1 MRKLFN
7 FFAAALVMLAA
18 ASCEKNEVLPDNNS
32 EGKVVTLKASINN
45 GGTKTSL
52 GTGVWD
58 DKSEQIVYPV
68 LWSEGDAIAVIQTIN
83 EETKIFKFVLK
94 DGINTTTGVFQL
106 VAYENCGYEVED
118 FDATKEVKAF
128 YPFEGISLNDGSIN
142 YTVPATQTY
151 TTTVVNEVVCSTFGN
166 GASPMA
172 AYAGNAAT
180 GLNFEN
186 LFGVLKLQLKGADYE
201 KVTSIVITS
210 DKALNGEAQIVG
222 GAIALQGEAAEN
234 KKVTL
239 DCSADGG
246 VALNQGEATDF
257 HIALPA
263 GASGLKVLIN
273 TNNGSYYKEVPSQDA
288 NSNPINAITAGN
300 ILKMRELNTTNM
312 APAYI
317 ENGVYL
323 GDGVALPAEKDSE
336 GNPTKYLIWAPVNCG
351 YDENHQYGLLYQWG
365 RKYGQGYVGET
376 PAAEKKNEKLTSAD
390 AGSYEVNKNNF
401 YYVDPSSVGYN
412 PEYYNWLNSAVDNL
426 WYNNVPGATSK
437 KTQYDPC
444 PAGWRVP
451 TSDEM
456 KSLSSRFSTSGPYP
470 GASEKNKENFDSE
483 KGYYFYGVVTDEAS
497 AVNKVFFPAAGGLL
511 INGLYET
518 GEYYDG
524 ELTRGYRGNYWTST
538 INGTYSH
545 SLIFGKAFDSDYEVW
560 YYQLYIKEDS
570 PRASGFSVR
579 CVKDM
584 PQS

>member
-1 MRKLFN
+1 MN
-7 FFAAALVMLAA
+7 IFAAALVVLAA
-18 ASCEKNEVLPDNNS
+18 ASCEKNEVLPDS
-32 EGKVVTLKASINN
+32 TEGKVVTLSATIDN
-45 GGTKTSL
+45 GGTKTAL
-52 GTGVWD
+52 GAKDGDT
-58 DKSEQIVYPV
+58 YPV
-68 LWSEGDAIAVIQTIN
+68 FWSEGDEIAVIQ
-83 EETKIFKFVLK
+83 EEGENVGSVYTFTLSKGGAGKASATFECNNAEGFNPDLDYRAVYPASSVVLSAGKF
-94 DGINTTTGVFQL
+94 DGYSF
-106 VAYENCGYEVED
+106 
-118 FDATKEVKAF
+118 
-128 YPFEGISLNDGSIN
+128 S
-142 YTVPATQTY
+142 ATQSY
-151 TTTVVNEVVCSTFGN
+151 VQNSFGV
-166 GASPMA
+166 GAMPMETDK
-172 AYAGNAAT
+172 YRGTNKP
-180 GLNFEN
+180 LIFSNV
-186 LFGVLKLQLKGADYE
+186 FGVLKLQLNGAADE
-201 KVTSIVITS
+201 KVTSIVVTS
-210 DKALNGEAQIVG
+210 DNALSGEAELIPGSVVLKG
-222 GAIALQGEAAEN
+222 TADEN

-246 VALNQGEATDF
+246 VVLDPGTATDF

-263 GASGLKVLIN
+263 GAESGLSLMIHTDKA
-273 TNNGSYYKEVPSQDA
+273 SYYKQVPVHDK
-288 NSNPINAITAGN
+288 NKVVAGS
-300 ILKMRELNTTNM
+300 ILKMPELNTTNM

-317 ENGVYL
+317 ENGVYR

-351 YDENHQYGLLYQWG
+351 YDDNHQYGLLYQWG
-365 RKYGQGYVGET
+365 RKYGQGYVGEEPT
-376 PAAEKKNEKLTSAD
+376 IVKKNEKLTSAD

-412 PEYYNWLNSAVDNL
+412 PEYYNWLNYAEDNL
-426 WYNNVPGATSK
+426 WYNNDSGATSK

-456 KSLSSRFSTSGPYP
+456 KSLSSRFSTSANP
-470 GASEKNKENFDSE
+470 GASEKNKVELESE

-497 AVNKVFFPAAGGLL
+497 AVNKVFFPAAGCLL

-560 YYQLYIKEDS
+560 YYQLYIKEGS

>member
-1 MRKLFN
+1 MRKFMN
-7 FFAAALVMLAA
+7 IFAAALVMLAA

-32 EGKVVTLKASINN
+32 EGKIVTLKASINN

-52 GTGVWD
+52 GGEKGSD
-58 DKSEQIVYPV
+58 DKYPV
-68 LWSEGDAIAVIQTIN
+68 LWSEGDKIAVIQDLN
-83 EETKIFKFVLK
+83 FYIFTLEGEGGTASGTFTSS
-94 DGINTTTGVFQL
+94 DAEGFNPEG
-106 VAYENCGYEVED
+106 GYS
-118 FDATKEVKAF
+118 AF
-128 YPFEGISLNDGSIN
+128 YPAEAFVSVESTTYNYNFSQTQYYAQNSFGAGVMPMDTYKVGEGSPDKVLKFIN
-142 YTVPATQTY
+142 V
-151 TTTVVNEVVCSTFGN
+151 
-166 GASPMA
+166 
-172 AYAGNAAT
+172 
-180 GLNFEN
+180 
-186 LFGVLKLQLKGADYE
+186 FGVLKLQLKGAADE
-201 KVTSIVITS
+201 KVTSIVVTS
-210 DKALNGEAQIVG
+210 DNALSGEAKLVT
-222 GAIALQGEAAEN
+222 GAIKLLGETAEY

-246 VALNQGEATDF
+246 VALNQDKATDF

-263 GASGLKVLIN
+263 GATGLKVLIN

-300 ILKMRELNTTNM
+300 ILKMRELNTKNM

-365 RKYGQGYVGET
+365 RKYGQGYYGET
-376 PAAEKKNEKLTSAD
+376 PAAEMMSEKLTSAD

-412 PEYYNWLNSAVDNL
+412 PEYYNWLNSAEDNLNL
-426 WYNNVPGATSK
+426 WYNNDSGATSK

-456 KSLSSRFSTSGPYP
+456 KSLSSGFSTSNNP
-470 GASEKNKENFDSE
+470 GASDKNKENFDSE

-497 AVNKVFFPAAGGLL
+497 AVNKVFFPAAGCLL
-511 INGLYET
+511 INGRYET

-545 SLIFGKAFDSDYEVW
+545 SLIFGKTFDSDYEVW
-560 YYQLYIKEDS
+560 YYQLYIKEGS

-584 PQS
+584 TQSQPMPGSN

>member
-52 GTGVWD
+52 GGEKGSD
-58 DKSEQIVYPV
+58 DKYPV
-68 LWSEGDAIAVIQTIN
+68 LWSEGDAIAVIQQ
-83 EETKIFKFVLK
+83 E
-94 DGINTTTGVFQL
+94 DGI
-106 VAYENCGYEVED
+106 
-118 FDATKEVKAF
+118 
-128 YPFEGISLNDGSIN
+128 DGSV
-142 YTVPATQTY
+142 YTFTLSEGGAGKASATFECNNAEGFNPDQDYRAVYPASSVVLSDGKFDGYSFSATQSY
-151 TTTVVNEVVCSTFGN
+151 VQNSFSV
-166 GASPMA
+166 GAMPMQTNM
-172 AYAGNAAT
+172 YIGTNNP
-180 GLNFEN
+180 LNFSN
-186 LFGVLKLQLKGADYE
+186 VFGVLKLQLKGAADE

-210 DKALNGEAQIVG
+210 DNALSGEAELISGSVVLKG
-222 GAIALQGEAAEN
+222 TADEN

-246 VALNQGEATDF
+246 VVLNPGTATDF

-263 GASGLKVLIN
+263 GATGLKVLIN
-273 TNNGSYYKEVPSQDA
+273 TNKGSYYKEVPSQDA
-288 NSNPINAITAGN
+288 SSNPINAITAGN
-300 ILKMRELNTTNM
+300 ILKMRELNTKNM

-365 RKYGQGYVGET
+365 RKYGQGYYGET
-376 PAAEKKNEKLTSAD
+376 PAAEMMSEKLTSAD

-412 PEYYNWLNSAVDNL
+412 PEYYNWLNSAEDNLNL
-426 WYNNVPGATSK
+426 WYNNDSGATSK

-456 KSLSSRFSTSGPYP
+456 KSLSSGFSTSNNP
-470 GASEKNKENFDSE
+470 GASDKNKENFDSE

-497 AVNKVFFPAAGGLL
+497 AVNKVFFPAAGCLL
-511 INGLYET
+511 INGRYET

-545 SLIFGKAFDSDYEVW
+545 SLIFGKTFDSDYEVW
-560 YYQLYIKEDS
+560 YYQLYIKEGS

-584 PQS
+584 TQSQPMPGSN